1 MGSIIDTITILDEA
15 LIEKLESIA
24 FIGESTPTP
33 IPIIYAHPEEEF
45 VIESFP
51 SIVLFRTAQ
60 VRDGQRITLAKF
72 RDNYVY
78 DNNGKLTT
86 LDERESPLPIN
97 FLYTIRLYYEYNTD
111 GAEMNLLMLK
121 YFPPL
126 PKPCFLTINNI
137 DYDFVQISHALL
149 QSGGENDFS
158 TIKFKEVDER
168 RIFCDQY
175 FYFCEASLD
184 IFTAETKKTV
194 KEIIID
200 SQTT

>member
-1 MGSIIDTITILDEA
+1 MGSILDNITSLDEA
-15 LIEKLESIA
+15 LMEKLEAIA

-33 IPIIYAHPEEEF
+33 IPVVYIHPEEEF
-45 VIESFP
+45 VIETFP
-51 SIVLFRTAQ
+51 SIVLYRIAQ
-60 VRDGQRITLAKF
+60 VRDGQRITLSKF

-126 PKPCFLTINNI
+126 PKPCYVTIDSI
-137 DYDFVQISHALL
+137 DYDLVQISHSLL
-149 QSGGENDFS
+149 QSGGEKDFS

-168 RIFCDQY
+168 RIFFFLY
-175 FYFCEASLD
+175 MYFCEASLD
-184 IFTAETKKTV
+184 IFAAETKKTV
-194 KEIIID
+194 KEIIIA